1 MSEWD
6 SAARKF
12 PQRVRTSQ
20 RAFAQPTLLILLC
33 SIHLSLLV
41 SYIAP
46 SIITCLPRSYLFL
59 FIHTLVQPTHLVYN
73 TSLTRFIASGW
84 DEPTTGTNTAA
95 WVEST
100 AAAGVDA
107 EYSGMD
113 PESISKHDGG
123 PGDDTCRK

>member
-6 SAARKF
+6 SAARKL
-12 PQRVRTSQ
+12 PQRVCKSQ
-20 RAFAQPTLLILLC
+20 CAFAQSTFLISLC
-33 SIHLSLLV
+33 STHLPLLV
-41 SYIAP
+41 SYIAL
-46 SIITCLPRSYLFL
+46 SIITCLQRSYLFS
-59 FIHTLVQPTHLVYN
+59 FIHTLVQPTHLVYD